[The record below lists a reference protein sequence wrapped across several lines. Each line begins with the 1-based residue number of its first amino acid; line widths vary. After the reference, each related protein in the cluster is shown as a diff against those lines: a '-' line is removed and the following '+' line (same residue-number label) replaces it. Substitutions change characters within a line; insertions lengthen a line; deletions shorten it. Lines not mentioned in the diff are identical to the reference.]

1 MYPNGHSFIFTAKYK
16 ILKTVLKWPS
26 VRWLRNTK
34 FLKFYP
40 NVHSFFVHKRQNLK
54 LSSNGHSFF
63 GYKQRTQQTFVGLQH
78 VLSVTV
84 FRQRRRKIVTLKMF
98 SRRLE
103 DFLETCLE
111 DVLKI
116 CREDVLNT
124 CFEGVF
130 KTSWRQTKRL
140 LGISVSSKSKS
151 VPNKSIFHS
160 SISDE
165 SKANPKYFN

>member
-1 MYPNGHSFIFTAKYK
+1 M
-16 ILKTVLKWPS
+16 
-26 VRWLRNTK
+26 
-34 FLKFYP
+34 
-40 NVHSFFVHKRQNLK
+40 
-54 LSSNGHSFF
+54 
-63 GYKQRTQQTFVGLQH
+63 
-78 VLSVTV
+78 
-84 FRQRRRKIVTLKMF
+84 MF

-116 CREDVLNT
+116 CREDVLKT

-130 KTSWRQTKRL
+130 KASWKQTKRL

-151 VPNKSIFHS
+151 VSNKSLFHR